1 MTNREAIEALKDLL
15 DTTQEYPH
23 LDGMTMFGDALNMA
37 IAALEK
43 QGEDNEWCL
52 DCKEY
57 DKEQHCC
64 HRFTKVI
71 RQAVE
76 DHRREWPDSK
86 WIPVTERL
94 PEKAGRYLVIARW
107 SENMDYLVDA
117 LDYGFKVNEDWEGT
131 DYIFPNGGA
140 FGEDW
145 NGEIDNLEKDIIAWM
160 PLPEP
165 YKEDKA

>member
-1 MTNREAIEALKDLL
+1 MDNKEAIKILQRNIPGCDYDLSEAVTL
-15 DTTQEYPH
+15 
-23 LDGMTMFGDALNMA
+23 A
-37 IAALEK
+37 IAALEQQEK
-43 QGEDNEWCL
+43 AFDEWCT

-86 WIPVTERL
+86 WIPATERL
-94 PEKAGRYLVIARW
+94 PEKAGRYLVTARW
-107 SENMDYLVDA
+107 NENMDYLVDA

-131 DYIFPNGGA
+131 GYIFPNGGA